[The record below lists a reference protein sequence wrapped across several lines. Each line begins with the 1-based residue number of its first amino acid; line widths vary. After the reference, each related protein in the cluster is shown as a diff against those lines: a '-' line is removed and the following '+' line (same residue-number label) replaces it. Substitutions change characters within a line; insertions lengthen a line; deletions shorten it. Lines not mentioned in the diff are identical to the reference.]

1 MSTKGKL
8 FSIWLNFGVKRK
20 WVTYPVCDTHEWLD
34 MTEEELDQFDE
45 GGDPCILAIRVW

>member
-1 MSTKGKL
+1 MSTKSKL

-34 MTEEELDQFDE
+34 MTEEELDEFDE